1 MKTNHTLRRAGILL
15 SFIAL
20 IGMISLPAL
29 AKTLK
34 AKHPTVAIIRAD
46 WCKACQKLEPTMME
60 LMNQY
65 KDRIDFVMLDVTD
78 DQKAAKSAATARKLG
93 LGKFFQ
99 ANVKKTSTV
108 VVLNP
113 SHKILFHTAEN
124 FDRDVY
130 VKAFDEAIAQ
140 SGSKS

>member
-1 MKTNHTLRRAGILL
+1 MKINHTLRRAGILL

-29 AKTLK
+29 AKTSK
-34 AKHPTVAIIRAD
+34 AKRPTVAIIRAD
-46 WCKACQKLEPTMME
+46 WCTACQKLEPTMME
-60 LMNQY
+60 LMSQY

-99 ANVKKTSTV
+99 ANKKKTSTV
-108 VVLNP
+108 VVLGADR
-113 SHKILFHTAEN
+113 KILFKTAKN
-124 FDRDVY
+124 FDREAY

-140 SGSKS
+140 SGHRS